1 MSIVSFDTQLPKYA
15 APCERPVIQKAVDLC
30 LWDSGTVSVWD
41 GEELSVQR
49 STDRTEILN
58 NLAQTEMDQ
67 LEAYDKDGGMRG
79 WFSLIYNNGSE
90 NEPMIVISDYSVN
103 DWTENVYRKLGEAF
117 GGYELG
123 VTTSSQLLG

>member
-1 MSIVSFDTQLPKYA
+1 MSIVSFDAQLPEYA
-15 APCERPVIQKAVDLC
+15 APCERPVIQKLVDLC

-67 LEAYDKDGGMRG
+67 LEAYDKDDAMRG
-79 WFSLIYNNGSE
+79 WFLLIYNNGSE
-90 NEPMIVISDYSVN
+90 HEPMVVISDYSAN
-103 DWTENVYRKLGEAF
+103 DWTESVYRKLDEAF
-117 GGYELG
+117 GGYEL
-123 VTTSSQLLG
+123 

>member
-67 LEAYDKDGGMRG
+67 LEAYDKDGAMRG
-79 WFSLIYNNGSE
+79 WFLLIYNNGSE
-90 NEPMIVISDYSVN
+90 HEPMVVISDYSAN
-103 DWTENVYRKLGEAF
+103 DWTDNVYRKLDETF
-117 GGYELG
+117 GGYEL
-123 VTTSSQLLG
+123 